1 MCGVVGALLQGSEF
15 YALFILHLQL
25 SPVPLAL
32 VQFCPGQLFKDRKN
46 QLTITSNLTEK
57 KWKVMLKISLW
68 LLSPYWLQLFLVIQ
82 ERVNHSP
89 NLFLFRRGIPLSL
102 RDAHLDEQIFLVQVY
117 NELPRHRKV
126 QNLYDDRRKQAG
138 NTLIFFDQTISGIC
152 SNFLTRKLKLRSF
165 FIDEISGFFVVSL

>member
-25 SPVPLAL
+25 SPVPLSL
-32 VQFCPGQLFKDRKN
+32 WFSFVRDSYLKTEKN

-68 LLSPYWLQLFLVIQ
+68 LLSPYWPPLFLVIQ

-102 RDAHLDEQIFLVQVY
+102 RDAHLDEQIFFGSSV
-117 NELPRHRKV
+117 
-126 QNLYDDRRKQAG
+126 
-138 NTLIFFDQTISGIC
+138 
-152 SNFLTRKLKLRSF
+152 
-165 FIDEISGFFVVSL
+165 

>member
-1 MCGVVGALLQGSEF
+1 
-15 YALFILHLQL
+15 
-25 SPVPLAL
+25 
-32 VQFCPGQLFKDRKN
+32 
-46 QLTITSNLTEK
+46 
-57 KWKVMLKISLW
+57 MLKISLW
-68 LLSPYWLQLFLVIQ
+68 LLSPYWLQLSLVIQ

-152 SNFLTRKLKLRSF
+152 SNFLTRKLKLRSL
-165 FIDEISGFFVVSL
+165 FIDEISGFLRSFSRNSIRKRSNFISFSFSETQLSSCLSFNFVIFSVTQ